1 MKRIGKKISEYWELY
16 YHIFIPICM
25 TMLGTIVC
33 WNKKIYLWSS
43 NNYSD
48 MLGAVITFLSIVI
61 SIFGILIPTVF
72 TNKTKL
78 VDFFVKNADTTYLV
92 KDIKRVMAS
101 GISNILLVCLL
112 YLQDIFP
119 QKFYCMICVSC
130 LFLFLY
136 FLCGSYKYLSLL
148 LRLVIETKEP
158 HNGKK
163 YEKSVDAEKQKA
175 VAEMLKKQKKI

>member
-16 YHIFIPICM
+16 YHIFIPIFM
-25 TMLGTIVC
+25 TVLGTLVC
-33 WNKKIYLWSS
+33 WKKKVYLWNS
-43 NNYSD
+43 NKYFD

-78 VDFFVKNADTTYLV
+78 VNFFVKNADTAYLV
-92 KDIKRVMAS
+92 KDIKRVMVS
-101 GISNILLVCLL
+101 GISNIIMICLL
-112 YLQDIFP
+112 YLQDIFS
-119 QKFYCMICVSC
+119 QKFYGMICILG

-163 YEKSVDAEKQKA
+163 YEKPVDVEKQKA
-175 VAEMLKKQKKI
+175 VAEMLKKQRKI